1 MAVCHN
7 YSVSQPPNAF
17 HKGAVSIER
26 SQRSFKQQFY
36 NSTRL
41 SYSTTEMELWKR
53 FYADVESAQS
63 IRRHFCRIRGKAQSH
78 KQCSIRP
85 IGIRES
91 VFKNSRTARYPKQQ
105 QSCYFDKIFTFAS
118 PQMERDEQ
126 KTYFTAL
133 NPIQKLHRFQNQFSI
148 GKMLH

>member
-17 HKGAVSIER
+17 HKGAVSIHR
-26 SQRSFKQQFY
+26 AKQQLPL

-41 SYSTTEMELWKR
+41 SSTTEMELWKR
-53 FYADVESAQS
+53 FYADLESAQS

-78 KQCSIRP
+78 KYTTIRP

-91 VFKNSRTARYPKQQ
+91 VFKNLRQSQVLSSSSSRATLIRSSLLLLLRWKKMNRKLTYLE
-105 QSCYFDKIFTFAS
+105 AS
-118 PQMERDEQ
+118 VFYW
-126 KTYFTAL
+126 KNVTLT
-133 NPIQKLHRFQNQFSI
+133 NT
-148 GKMLH
+148 

>member
-17 HKGAVSIER
+17 NKGAVSIHR
-26 SQRSFKQQFY
+26 AKQQLPL

-41 SYSTTEMELWKR
+41 SSTTEMELWKR

-78 KQCSIRP
+78 KYTTIRP

-91 VFKNSRTARYPKQQ
+91 VFKNLRQSQVLSSSSSRATLIRSSLLLLLRWKKMNRKLTYLEATKMQL
-105 QSCYFDKIFTFAS
+105 FTVFYW
-118 PQMERDEQ
+118 
-126 KTYFTAL
+126 KNVTLT
-133 NPIQKLHRFQNQFSI
+133 NT
-148 GKMLH
+148 

>member
-17 HKGAVSIER
+17 HKGAVSIE
-26 SQRSFKQQFY
+26 SQPEASSNSFIIL
-36 NSTRL
+36 RGCH
-41 SYSTTEMELWKR
+41 STTEMELWKR

-133 NPIQKLHRFQNQFSI
+133 NPIQKLVFYWKNVTLTNTAR
-148 GKMLH
+148 

>member
-17 HKGAVSIER
+17 HKGAVSIHR
-26 SQRSFKQQFY
+26 AKQQLPL

-41 SYSTTEMELWKR
+41 SSTTEMELWKR
-53 FYADVESAQS
+53 FYADVESVQS

-78 KQCSIRP
+78 KYTTIRP

-91 VFKNSRTARYPKQQ
+91 VFKNLRQSQVLSSSSSRATLIRSSLLLLLRWK
-105 QSCYFDKIFTFAS
+105 K
-118 PQMERDEQ
+118 MNR
-126 KTYFTAL
+126 KLTYLEATKMQL
-133 NPIQKLHRFQNQFSI
+133 FSVFYW
-148 GKMLH
+148 KNVTLTNT

>member
-17 HKGAVSIER
+17 HKGAVSIE
-26 SQRSFKQQFY
+26 SQPEASSNSFIIL
-36 NSTRL
+36 RGCH
-41 SYSTTEMELWKR
+41 STTEMELWKR

-78 KQCSIRP
+78 KYTTIRP

-91 VFKNSRTARYPKQQ
+91 VFKNLRQSQVLSSSSSRATLIRSSLLLLLRWK
-105 QSCYFDKIFTFAS
+105 K
-118 PQMERDEQ
+118 MNR
-126 KTYFTAL
+126 KLTYLEATKMQL
-133 NPIQKLHRFQNQFSI
+133 FSVFYW
-148 GKMLH
+148 KNVTLTNT